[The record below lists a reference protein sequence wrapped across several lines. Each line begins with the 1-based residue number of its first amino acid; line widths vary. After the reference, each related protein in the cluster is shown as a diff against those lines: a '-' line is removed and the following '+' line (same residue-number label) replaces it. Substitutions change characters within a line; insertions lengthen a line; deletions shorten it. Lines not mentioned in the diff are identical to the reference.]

1 MVNHNRHTEPALAA
15 ADQLAPS
22 DQVGLSDL
30 TRKAAIAATHPLKRA
45 ILFGLGF
52 VFLSLALIGVFVP
65 GLPTTINAIIAGYF
79 FARSSERFDNWL
91 TNHPV
96 LGPPVLDHRNGIGF
110 TVRAKTI
117 AVTAITVSIALS
129 STIIAA
135 SAAPA
140 FVLAIMAVAWVYAVW
155 YVLHQP
161 TKPLPVS

>member
-1 MVNHNRHTEPALAA
+1 MVNDNRQTDPAFAA
-15 ADQLAPS
+15 VDQARATSIAD
-22 DQVGLSDL
+22 
-30 TRKAAIAATHPLKRA
+30 THPVKRA

-91 TNHPV
+91 TSHPV
-96 LGPPVLDHRNGIGF
+96 LGPSVLDHRNGIGF

-117 AVTAITVSIALS
+117 AVTAITVSISLS
-129 STIIAA
+129 SVIIAT
-135 SAAPA
+135 SSAPA
-140 FVLAIMAVAWVYAVW
+140 FVLVIMAIAWVYAVW

-161 TKPLPVS
+161 TKPVPVS

>member
-1 MVNHNRHTEPALAA
+1 MTSVVEAN
-15 ADQLAPS
+15 
-22 DQVGLSDL
+22 
-30 TRKAAIAATHPLKRA
+30 PLKRA
-45 ILFGLGF
+45 VKMALGF
-52 VFLSLALIGVFVP
+52 VFLGLALVGIVVP

-91 TNHPV
+91 CSHPV

-110 TVRAKTI
+110 TVRAKTV

-129 STIIAA
+129 SWIIA
-135 SAAPA
+135 SSSAPA

-161 TKPLPVS
+161 TKPLSSPD